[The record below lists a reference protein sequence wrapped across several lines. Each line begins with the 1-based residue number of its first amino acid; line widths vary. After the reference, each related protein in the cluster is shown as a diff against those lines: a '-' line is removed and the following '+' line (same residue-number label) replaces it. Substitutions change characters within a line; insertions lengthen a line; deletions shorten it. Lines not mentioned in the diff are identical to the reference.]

1 MITFPCFQY
10 AGLASLHHQ
19 SWYVEHD
26 PGHIENVDDMGKY
39 SWENSVVAIIGLGQ
53 LLIASIASS
62 VDRPFRTPW
71 YKNNFHLFAFQGQLL
86 LLMAFTYNQGT
97 SFCRFMQIKQF
108 YSISYSWLIFLIL
121 MANLLLSLMIKT
133 ASKKIAMYID
143 EHFPVVSKNAA
154 DKAREFKLLFDISSA
169 ASDQRT
175 NSITRV

>member
-1 MITFPCFQY
+1 MAP
-10 AGLASLHHQ
+10 
-19 SWYVEHD
+19 
-26 PGHIENVDDMGKY
+26 K
-39 SWENSVVAIIGLGQ
+39 
-53 LLIASIASS
+53 
-62 VDRPFRTPW
+62 
-71 YKNNFHLFAFQGQLL
+71 QLL

-97 SFCRFMQIKQF
+97 PFCRFMQIKQF
-108 YSISYSWLIFLIL
+108 YSISYSWLIILIL

-143 EHFPVVSKNAA
+143 EHFPVVSKHAA